1 MIKHYIWFGIR
12 DNKKVKGYYNEQNKD
27 KTLSEIEEKKIKII
41 KIMESPVIFKKL
53 SINQLYYFTKSLRY
67 LLNSGI
73 PIANSLEKINSRNKT
88 LEQIKKNLIDKIKS
102 GASIYESFLNNQEH
116 FDNLYLSLIKAGE
129 KTGSINKTFG
139 ILEKNLK
146 KKIQFKKKITNIII
160 YPAVIISTA
169 IMFTIFLINHSLP
182 QMQLIYQNFN
192 SELPFITELLLDFA
206 KIIKQVDYQTV
217 IKLIII
223 ILIIKNN
230 ILKISKIKKI
240 YHNFQIKFLFIK
252 NIYISYIHAQFL
264 RILDISL
271 NNNLPIKDSIDICKT
286 ISTNYIFRIE
296 IENIIR
302 DINKGEAIHNA
313 IHRSSCF
320 SSEKNII
327 DMIKIGEETGNLSEI
342 INNLANIYEEK
353 TEYKLEMI
361 SNIIEPLCILLS
373 AVFIGLL
380 LIAMYLPIFKMTDI
394 IYN

>member
-1 MIKHYIWFGIR
+1 MKHYIWFGVKN
-12 DNKKVKGYYNEQNKD
+12 NKKVKGYYNEHNKD
-27 KTLSEIEEKKIKII
+27 KVLSKIEEEITII
-41 KIMESPVIFKKL
+41 KTIESPVIFKKL

-73 PIANSLEKINSRNKT
+73 PIASSIEKINSRNKT
-88 LEQIKKNLIDKIKS
+88 LEQIKKNLIDKINS

-116 FDNLYLSLIKAGE
+116 FDNLYLSLIKVGE

-160 YPAVIISTA
+160 YPAVIIGTA
-169 IMFTIFLINHSLP
+169 IMFTIFLINNSLP

-192 SELPFITELLLDFA
+192 SELPVITEMLLDFA
-206 KIIKQVDYQTV
+206 EIIQQITYQTA
-217 IKLIII
+217 IQLIITV
-223 ILIIKNN
+223 LIIKNN

-240 YHNFQIKFLFIK
+240 CHKFQIKFLFIK

-271 NNNLPIKDSIDICKT
+271 NNNLPIKDSINICKT
-286 ISTNYIFRIE
+286 ISANYIFQLE
-296 IENIIR
+296 IENIIK
-302 DINKGEAIHNA
+302 DINKGEAIHKA
-313 IHRSSCF
+313 INRSACF
-320 SSEKNII
+320 STETNII

-353 TEYKLEMI
+353 AEYKLEMI
-361 SNIIEPLCILLS
+361 SNTIEPLCILLS
-373 AVFIGLL
+373 AIFIGLL